1 FAIECIIYVIQNI
14 LGYSFDIVGNTR
26 FDGTTDVAAGRIGFQ
41 RGTFGASPH
50 TAAEYFC
57 VLTLLLVGV
66 YLSRRRFP
74 IRMNPMVGILIGG
87 GCLVLAAKR
96 APFAG
101 FALGLM
107 VICLLVAAYARPAV
121 RRLAPLFVG
130 LALPALILLPLLW
143 LRTHQDNEGSY
154 EERMNLTRVAWQ
166 MYAAHPVLG
175 VGPGNYDSV
184 KREFLPNDWSG
195 WLYRVHN
202 RYLLV
207 LAETGSLGLGSLLI
221 LYVLIMWNAF
231 RGIAR

>member
-1 FAIECIIYVIQNI
+1 
-14 LGYSFDIVGNTR
+14 
-26 FDGTTDVAAGRIGFQ
+26 
-41 RGTFGASPH
+41 
-50 TAAEYFC
+50 
-57 VLTLLLVGV
+57 
-66 YLSRRRFP
+66 
-74 IRMNPMVGILIGG
+74 MVGILIGG

-231 RGIAR
+231 RGIARIEGDCRPIQISLVGIFVALYWEMFWHMFDSKQQGYLFWFMAALCVVLPRVFPKGNVSGRADVREGAAPMEFVMAPRG